1 MVVAAATTATSMRS
15 AAIGPAC
22 ADLDLKD
29 IASVTILACM
39 AIRVISAASLTR
51 DLGRWRQDEAG
62 EGRRTSRPAY
72 LALAEGIRLL
82 IHDGRAPLGVALP
95 SERDLATALGVSR
108 TTVTSAYA
116 LLREHGYLISR
127 QGSRSTVALPTDVKH
142 DGTKPARSI
151 LAMMLPGEVPTIDL
165 TYAAMSAPPEM
176 SDAYA
181 AALQGLPIYLGT
193 HGMDPVGI
201 APLREAIARRY
212 TARGLP
218 TDPDQIL
225 VTLGAQHGLR
235 LLLNVLT
242 APAERVLIDHP
253 SYPNA
258 IEAIRDVG
266 ARPVPVPLRPE
277 HPAAGWDLD
286 GIRSAARQTAASTA
300 YLVPD
305 FNNPTGLL
313 MDGAGRADLAAIA
326 RETRMTVIVD
336 ESMVDQQ
343 LDGETQPAAAAF
355 ARGSEIVTIGSA
367 SKSFWG
373 GLRVGWIRANQT
385 LIGKLLGTRSTVDL
399 GTPVMDQLATTY
411 LLERADT
418 ILARRRDQLHSR
430 RAALLDALAEELP
443 DWRAVEGAGG
453 MSLWVQ
459 LPAPVSTAL
468 AATAPNH
475 GVLLAAGPRFG
486 VQGAFE
492 RFLRLPFT
500 HEESDLRLAVKSM
513 AAAYSALTPHAAE
526 PLAPLTC
533 Y

>member
-1 MVVAAATTATSMRS
+1 
-15 AAIGPAC
+15 
-22 ADLDLKD
+22 
-29 IASVTILACM
+29 M
-39 AIRVISAASLTR
+39 AIRVISAATLTR
-51 DLGRWRQDEAG
+51 DLGRWRHDESGAA
-62 EGRRTSRPAY
+62 RRGTRPAY
-72 LALAEGIRLL
+72 LALAESIRLL
-82 IHDGRAPLGVALP
+82 IHDGRAPLGIALP

-127 QGSRSTVALPTDVKH
+127 QGSRSTVALPSDVAH

-151 LAMMLPGEVPTIDL
+151 LAVMSPTAQPTIDL
-165 TYAAMSAPPEM
+165 TYAAMSAPPQM
-176 SDAYA
+176 TDAYS

-201 APLREAIARRY
+201 LPLREMLARRY
-212 TARGLP
+212 TERGLP
-218 TDPDQIL
+218 TEPDQIL

-253 SYPNA
+253 TYPNA

-277 HPAAGWDLD
+277 QPEAAWDLD

-313 MDGAGRADLAAIA
+313 MSADARAELAAIA

-343 LDGETQPAAAAF
+343 LDGETPPPAAAF

-373 GLRVGWIRANQT
+373 GLRVGWIRANQS
-385 LIGKLLGTRSTVDL
+385 LIAKLLGTRSTVDL
-399 GTPVMDQLATTY
+399 GTPVMDQLATGY
-411 LLERADT
+411 LLDHADV
-418 ILARRRDQLHSR
+418 ILEQRREQLHSR
-430 RAALLDALAEELP
+430 RAALLEALSEELP
-443 DWRAVEGAGG
+443 DWQVSPGRGG
-453 MSLWVQ
+453 MSIWVQ

-492 RFLRLPFT
+492 RFLRIPFT
-500 HEESDLRLAVKSM
+500 HTESDLRVAVKSI
-513 AAAYSALTPHAAE
+513 AATYASLTPHATE

>member
-1 MVVAAATTATSMRS
+1 
-15 AAIGPAC
+15 
-22 ADLDLKD
+22 
-29 IASVTILACM
+29 M
-39 AIRVISAASLTR
+39 AIRVIGAATLTR
-51 DLGRWRQDEAG
+51 DLGHWRQDESG
-62 EGRRTSRPAY
+62 TRRAARPAY

-82 IHDGRAPLGVALP
+82 IHDGRAPLGIALP
-95 SERDLATALGVSR
+95 SERDLATTLGVSR

-116 LLREHGYLISR
+116 LLREHSYLISR
-127 QGSRSTVALPTDVKH
+127 QGSRSTVALPSDVVH

-151 LAMMLPGEVPTIDL
+151 LAVMSPNAQPIIDL
-165 TYAAMSAPPEM
+165 TYAAMSAPPQM
-176 SDAYA
+176 TDAYS
-181 AALQGLPIYLGT
+181 AALQGLPLYLGT
-193 HGMDPVGI
+193 HGMDPVGVL
-201 APLREAIARRY
+201 PLRELLAQRY

-218 TDPDQIL
+218 TDPNQIL

-253 SYPNA
+253 TYPNA

-277 HPAAGWDLD
+277 HPEAAWDLD
-286 GIRSAARQTAASTA
+286 GLRSAARQTAASTA

-313 MDGAGRADLAAIA
+313 MNTDARAELAAIA

-343 LDGETQPAAAAF
+343 LDGTAQLPAAAF
-355 ARGSEIVTIGSA
+355 ARGPEMVTIGSA

-373 GLRVGWIRANQT
+373 GLRVGWIRANQS
-385 LIGKLLGTRSTVDL
+385 LITKLLGTRSTVDL
-399 GTPVMDQLATTY
+399 GTPVMDQLATGY
-411 LLERADT
+411 LLEHADV
-418 ILARRRDQLHSR
+418 ILDQRRDQLRSR
-430 RAALLDALAEELP
+430 RAALLEALGQELP
-443 DWRAVEGAGG
+443 DWQAGPGCGG
-453 MSLWVQ
+453 MSTWVQ

-475 GVLLAAGPRFG
+475 SVLLAAGPRFG
-486 VQGAFE
+486 VQGAYE
-492 RFLRLPFT
+492 RFLRIPFT
-500 HEESDLRLAVKSM
+500 QTESDLRLAVKSI
-513 AAAYSALTPHAAE
+513 AAAYAALTPQAE

>member
-1 MVVAAATTATSMRS
+1 
-15 AAIGPAC
+15 
-22 ADLDLKD
+22 
-29 IASVTILACM
+29 M
-39 AIRVISAASLTR
+39 AIRVISAATLTR
-51 DLGRWRQDEAG
+51 DLGRWRQDDAATS
-62 EGRRTSRPAY
+62 RRGARPAY
-72 LALAEGIRLL
+72 LALAESIRLL
-82 IHDGRAPLGVALP
+82 IHDGRAPLGIALP
-95 SERDLATALGVSR
+95 SERDLATALSVSR

-127 QGSRSTVALPTDVKH
+127 QGSRSTVALPSDVVH

-151 LAMMLPGEVPTIDL
+151 LAVMSPSTQPTIDL
-165 TYAAMSAPPEM
+165 TYAAMSAPPQM
-176 SDAYA
+176 SDAYS
-181 AALQGLPIYLGT
+181 AALQGLPLYLGT
-193 HGMDPVGI
+193 HGMDPVGVL
-201 APLREAIARRY
+201 PLREMLARRY

-253 SYPNA
+253 TYPNA

-277 HPAAGWDLD
+277 TPDAAWDLD

-313 MDGAGRADLAAIA
+313 MSADARAELAAIA

-343 LDGETQPAAAAF
+343 LDGETPPPTAAF

-373 GLRVGWIRANQT
+373 GLRVGWIRANQS
-385 LIGKLLGTRSTVDL
+385 LITKLLGTRSTVDL
-399 GTPVMDQLATTY
+399 GTPVMDQLATGY
-411 LLERADT
+411 LLENADT
-418 ILARRRDQLHSR
+418 ILEQRRDQLRSR
-430 RAALLDALAEELP
+430 RAALREALAEELP
-443 DWRAVEGAGG
+443 DWQITPGRGG
-453 MSLWVQ
+453 MSIWAQ

-492 RFLRLPFT
+492 RFLRIPFT
-500 HEESDLRLAVKSM
+500 HTESDLRLAVKSI
-513 AAAYSALTPHAAE
+513 AATCAALTPHATE